1 LIGTLDYA
9 ESLGSTMADENDADR
24 RSSLQAWVLP
34 IVTGLIG
41 ILAGLATA
49 TVTRLNSNDLL
60 AKDYVSMAV
69 DILKLPAKE
78 DKQDDEDSKRMRLE
92 LRRWAVQVINSYAKV
107 QMSPELASY
116 LASAN
121 GKRLLLQ
128 IVDDSKTDT
137 GVLMCSSAS
146 ESGMA
151 LEFAKSLS
159 GAIVASGKFGSSY
172 ISEWKDEGPLTS
184 LALKGSVTIV
194 KDKGHPEESSVPDLA
209 SIIQGEQKR
218 LGLDIPIKIAD
229 NPSAKKSEWFL
240 AVVVCP

>member
-1 LIGTLDYA
+1 
-9 ESLGSTMADENDADR
+9 
-24 RSSLQAWVLP
+24 
-34 IVTGLIG
+34 
-41 ILAGLATA
+41 
-49 TVTRLNSNDLL
+49 
-60 AKDYVSMAV
+60 
-69 DILKLPAKE
+69 
-78 DKQDDEDSKRMRLE
+78 
-92 LRRWAVQVINSYAKV
+92 
-107 QMSPELASY
+107 MSPELASY

-229 NPSAKKSEWFL
+229 NPSTKKSEWFL